1 MYIRKLEIRNL
12 WGNDFAWTLN
22 EDVNVLIGKNGSGKS
37 TILRMLYEAILPIE
51 DSKLNFRVFDPID
64 EIIIELED
72 DIVIRVNSEDRS
84 ITGNKEI
91 TNYELNT
98 TLINTFD
105 VVENRLN
112 PNTTLLDYQLD
123 QLKQKFIIYQR
134 DLSNQVEAALR
145 INDQELRKNKLYEIA
160 SIYEPKNTF
169 MKILHE
175 LFSHTNKKFD
185 EKEFYFL
192 KEGTETPILPE
203 NLSSGEKQILIILLA
218 TLVQHRKKYIL
229 LMDEPEI
236 SLHIEWQRILI
247 ANIRQINPNCQII
260 IITHSPTVYYQG
272 WIEKAT
278 RIENIQ
284 SISDLKGSTILTE
297 KSTHSGERVQKMKN
311 ILNSFSGNKFKFYQ
325 FNRKISEY
333 TSFTKD
339 ECIELLD
346 FLKNKGIYPDVI
358 TFTSLISKLPNYQEA
373 KDIFDLMEKETY
385 TKLSYVKP
393 NDITLNT
400 LIKKVSGVQEGIEL
414 IQSIIA
420 NEKLQLYPDIITF
433 STLLGKARNMDEIR
447 LLEETRNYYQ
457 VKTNDIYLN
466 KLAFKGFQGGR

>member
-1 MYIRKLEIRNL
+1 
-12 WGNDFAWTLN
+12 
-22 EDVNVLIGKNGSGKS
+22 
-37 TILRMLYEAILPIE
+37 
-51 DSKLNFRVFDPID
+51 
-64 EIIIELED
+64 
-72 DIVIRVNSEDRS
+72 
-84 ITGNKEI
+84 
-91 TNYELNT
+91 
-98 TLINTFD
+98 
-105 VVENRLN
+105 
-112 PNTTLLDYQLD
+112 
-123 QLKQKFIIYQR
+123 
-134 DLSNQVEAALR
+134 
-145 INDQELRKNKLYEIA
+145 
-160 SIYEPKNTF
+160 